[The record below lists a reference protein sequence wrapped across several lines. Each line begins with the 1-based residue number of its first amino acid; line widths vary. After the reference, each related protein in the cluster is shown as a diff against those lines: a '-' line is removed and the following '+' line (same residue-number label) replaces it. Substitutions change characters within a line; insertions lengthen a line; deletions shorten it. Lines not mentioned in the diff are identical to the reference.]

1 MTASG
6 DSRPADAIP
15 VRSIW
20 GLTSRLLRHWW
31 PHLVA
36 LAAACGIVATTIA
49 GSLGVG
55 DSLQRGLRRLAL
67 ARLGGI
73 QAAVLSDG
81 FFRAGL
87 AGETAARLKSPAN
100 AAGEVADRLVPAV
113 VPAVVLEVSLQI
125 AAAGDRA
132 GTTAQATL
140 LACDAVP
147 ALGFAMATETPLADT
162 VALNRPL
169 AAALGARPGDPVV
182 LRITKVGEVPSDS
195 PLGRRTAET
204 WSRRLRVAEVLPD
217 GGVGEFSLRPA
228 QVTGGLAVTSLATV
242 QAILRRADPP
252 ANTLLAVT
260 EPAAGPA
267 AGPAGTSSHGGLTV
281 RDPPTAKDGV
291 DRLRGALKP
300 AAEDLGLVFETP
312 AGSGAWRLSSRR
324 LLLPA
329 EADRVAAE
337 VLGPL
342 GGRPTLAFLANTLTP
357 LVEGRPGPAMIPYS
371 TVVGIDATHHPV
383 GDLVDDRGNLLA
395 MPGADEIVIDRWMA
409 DDFTAQGLPVVVGD
423 SIEVR
428 YFMPE
433 TLHGRVEEVSGTL
446 RVSGIA
452 AMQGAA
458 VARDL
463 VPEVEGI
470 TDEASVAD
478 WNPPFPFDRSR
489 IRTTPPHDEDDR
501 YWKQYGPTPKA
512 FVSLA
517 VARRLAGS
525 RFGITTAWH
534 VPVDA
539 KQSPDTIR
547 AAIASG
553 IRVEAMGMQ
562 VVPLRAQAEA
572 AARGSTPFGSLFIA
586 LSSFVVISGL
596 LLEWLLFSL
605 LVAAK
610 RRDVGMLAAIGWP
623 AARVASLLSCVGG
636 VAALSGV
643 VVGTLLGPLWARV
656 LLQWLAGAWETGV
669 AVGSSSAFAGGGGGG
684 ASGMHGI
691 GGLGDFA
698 RATLAESLLPAAL
711 SAAVSLAAVA
721 VAAWRTARIEPI
733 RLLKGATTG
742 PAGGHG
748 ERRRAVDGL
757 AILGPTTALGL
768 AWWARFADPQAA
780 VGLFFAA
787 GFAALAGLLAVVR
800 LLLGGPSPAR
810 RRPLRTLSGLAWR
823 GLTHGR
829 SRAFSVAAIV
839 ACAEFLI
846 VAVSSFALQPP
857 PRPHDRAAP
866 TGGWTFLAAFG
877 SPTGIDP
884 ADAVSRESLGLS
896 DVDRATLAD
905 CTIARIRS
913 SSGDDASC
921 VNLYAPSQ
929 PTVLGVGD
937 AFIDRG
943 GFRFLEHAPLTGEA
957 VAAEGSKP
965 INPWRLLHREETT
978 EASRAGNRSP
988 LTAPEN
994 PSPPVV
1000 PVIVDQAT
1008 AQWALKL
1015 GGIAS
1020 RFTLPVDQGVAEF
1033 EIVGLLEPGILQGYL
1048 LVSERNFERLFP
1060 RRSGYSLALIDAGGS
1075 RDAGGS
1081 LENVVAGR
1089 VARAVAAAWAD
1100 AGVTVTPTLDRLRSL
1115 QAVQNTFL
1123 AGFQALGTLGLVL
1136 GAAGVAA
1143 VQFQSVLE
1151 RLGLLGLMAAVGFTR
1166 QRLRLL
1172 VVLETLL
1179 MVVLGLAVGT
1189 LAGCLAL
1196 VPAFSAG
1203 RAGVPVGW
1211 IGFTWGLTLV
1221 AAVAAGLVAA
1231 QRVLRLEP
1239 GKVLASAD

>member
-6 DSRPADAIP
+6 DSRPADAVP

-100 AAGEVADRLVPAV
+100 TVGEVADRLVPAV

-147 ALGFAMATETPLADT
+147 SLGFPMATETPLADT

-169 AAALGARPGDPVV
+169 ATALGARPGDPVV

-260 EPAAGPA
+260 DPAVGPA
-267 AGPAGTSSHGGLTV
+267 VSDL
-281 RDPPTAKDGV
+281 PTARDGV

-300 AAEDLGLVFETP
+300 AAEDIGLVFETP

-342 GGRPTLAFLANTLTP
+342 GGRPTLVFLANTLTP

-409 DDFTAQGLPVVVGD
+409 DDFAAQGVPVVVGD

-501 YWKQYGPTPKA
+501 YWKQYGATPKA

-539 KQSPDTIR
+539 RQSPDTIR

-562 VVPLRAQAEA
+562 IVPLRAQAEA

-643 VVGTLLGPLWARV
+643 LLGTLLGPLWARV

-669 AVGSSSAFAGGGGGG
+669 AVGSSSAFAGGSRGGG
-684 ASGMHGI
+684 ASGLNGI
-691 GGLGDFA
+691 GGFGDFA
-698 RATLAESLLPAAL
+698 RATLADSLLPAAL

-721 VAAWRTARIEPI
+721 VAAWRTARMEPI
-733 RLLKGATTG
+733 RLLKGATGG
-742 PAGGHG
+742 PVEGRS
-748 ERRRAVDGL
+748 ERRRAIDGL
-757 AILGPTTALGL
+757 AILGPTLALGL

-800 LLLGGPSPAR
+800 LLLGGASPAK

-866 TGGWTFLAAFG
+866 TGGWTFLATFG

-884 ADAVSRESLGLS
+884 ADAVARESLGLS

-943 GFRFLEHAPLTGEA
+943 GFRFLEHAPLTGGT

-965 INPWRLLHREETT
+965 INPWRLLNREETT
-978 EASRAGNRSP
+978 EASPAGSLSP
-988 LTAPEN
+988 LPAPEN
-994 PSPPVV
+994 PPPTVV

-1060 RRSGYSLALIDAGGS
+1060 RRSGYSLALIDAGGQS
-1075 RDAGGS
+1075 DAGGS
-1081 LENVVAGR
+1081 LDNVVAGR

-1151 RLGLLGLMAAVGFTR
+1151 RQGLLGLMAAVGFTR

-1196 VPAFSAG
+1196 VPAFTAG

-1231 QRVLRLEP
+1231 QRVLRHEP
-1239 GKVLASAD
+1239 GKALATAD

>member
-6 DSRPADAIP
+6 DSRPADAVP

-100 AAGEVADRLVPAV
+100 TVGEVADRLVPAV

-147 ALGFAMATETPLADT
+147 SLGFPMATETPLADT

-169 AAALGARPGDPVV
+169 AAALGVRPGDPVV

-228 QVTGGLAVTSLATV
+228 QVTGGLAVTSLSTV

-260 EPAAGPA
+260 DPAVGPA
-267 AGPAGTSSHGGLTV
+267 VSDL
-281 RDPPTAKDGV
+281 PTARDGV

-300 AAEDLGLVFETP
+300 AAEDIGLVFETP

-342 GGRPTLAFLANTLTP
+342 GGRPTLVFLANTLTP

-409 DDFTAQGLPVVVGD
+409 DDFAAQGVPVVVGD

-433 TLHGRVEEVSGTL
+433 TLHCRVVEVSGTI
-446 RVSGIA
+446 RFSGMS

-539 KQSPDTIR
+539 RQSPDTIR

-562 VVPLRAQAEA
+562 IVPLRAQAEA

-643 VVGTLLGPLWARV
+643 LLGTLLGPLWARV

-669 AVGSSSAFAGGGGGG
+669 AVGSSSAFAGGSRGGG
-684 ASGMHGI
+684 ASGLNGI
-691 GGLGDFA
+691 GGFGDFA
-698 RATLAESLLPAAL
+698 RATLADSLLPAAL

-721 VAAWRTARIEPI
+721 VAAWRTARMEPI
-733 RLLKGATTG
+733 RLLKGATGG
-742 PAGGHG
+742 PVEGRS
-748 ERRRAVDGL
+748 ERRRAIDGL
-757 AILGPTTALGL
+757 AILGPTLALGL

-800 LLLGGPSPAR
+800 LLLGGASPAK

-877 SPTGIDP
+877 SSTGIDP
-884 ADAVSRESLGLS
+884 ADAVARESLGLS

-943 GFRFLEHAPLTGEA
+943 GFRFLEHAPLTGGT

-965 INPWRLLHREETT
+965 INPWRLLNREETT
-978 EASRAGNRSP
+978 EASPAGSLSP
-988 LTAPEN
+988 LPAPEN
-994 PSPPVV
+994 PPPTVV

-1060 RRSGYSLALIDAGGS
+1060 RRSGYSLALIDAGGQS
-1075 RDAGGS
+1075 DAGGVPD
-1081 LENVVAGR
+1081 NVVAGR

-1151 RLGLLGLMAAVGFTR
+1151 RQGLLGLMAAVGFTR

-1231 QRVLRLEP
+1231 QRVLRHEP
-1239 GKVLASAD
+1239 GKALATAD

>member
-6 DSRPADAIP
+6 DSRPADAVP

-100 AAGEVADRLVPAV
+100 TVGEVADRLVPAV

-147 ALGFAMATETPLADT
+147 SLGFPMATETPLADT

-169 AAALGARPGDPVV
+169 AAALGVRPGDPVV

-228 QVTGGLAVTSLATV
+228 QVTGGLAVTSLSTV

-260 EPAAGPA
+260 DPAVGPA
-267 AGPAGTSSHGGLTV
+267 VSDL
-281 RDPPTAKDGV
+281 PTARDGV

-300 AAEDLGLVFETP
+300 AAEDIGLVFETP

-342 GGRPTLAFLANTLTP
+342 GGRPTLVFLANTLTP

-409 DDFTAQGLPVVVGD
+409 DDFAAQGVPVVVGD

-433 TLHGRVEEVSGTL
+433 TLHGRVEEVSGNL

-539 KQSPDTIR
+539 RQSPDTIR

-562 VVPLRAQAEA
+562 IVPLRAQAEA

-643 VVGTLLGPLWARV
+643 LLGTLLGPLWARV

-669 AVGSSSAFAGGGGGG
+669 AVGSSSAFAGGSRGGG
-684 ASGMHGI
+684 ASGLNGI
-691 GGLGDFA
+691 GGFGDFA
-698 RATLAESLLPAAL
+698 RATLADSLLPAAL

-721 VAAWRTARIEPI
+721 VAAWRTARMEPI
-733 RLLKGATTG
+733 RLLKGATGG
-742 PAGGHG
+742 PVEGRS
-748 ERRRAVDGL
+748 ERRRAIDGL
-757 AILGPTTALGL
+757 AILGPTLALGL

-800 LLLGGPSPAR
+800 LLLGGASPAK

-877 SPTGIDP
+877 SSTGIDP
-884 ADAVSRESLGLS
+884 ADAVARESLGLS

-943 GFRFLEHAPLTGEA
+943 GFRFLEHAPLTGGT

-965 INPWRLLHREETT
+965 INPWRLLNREETT
-978 EASRAGNRSP
+978 EASPAGSLSP
-988 LTAPEN
+988 LPAPEN
-994 PSPPVV
+994 PPPTVV

-1060 RRSGYSLALIDAGGS
+1060 RRSGYSLALIDAGGL
-1075 RDAGGS
+1075 RDAGGVPD
-1081 LENVVAGR
+1081 NVVAGR

-1151 RLGLLGLMAAVGFTR
+1151 RQGLLGLMAAVGFTR

-1231 QRVLRLEP
+1231 QRVLRHEP
-1239 GKVLASAD
+1239 GKALATAD